1 MRGVVRE
8 GPGRGQCA
16 ETRVTSWSRRT
27 GLGTLCAR
35 GGRTAVSKAPSAR
48 ARAAGSGPAG
58 GGSRAPGVQDLWE
71 QPAARGPAA
80 PRSPGSTWGCIYSK
94 GVADLGGLSR
104 GVMQCNY
111 IVAGLLCGEW
121 EWGRAGEEARKATGS
136 LVI

>member
-58 GGSRAPGVQDLWE
+58 GGSRAPGVQGLWE
-71 QPAARGPAA
+71 QPAALGPQRLGAQEA
-80 PRSPGSTWGCIYSK
+80 LA
-94 GVADLGGLSR
+94 GVFILKVWRTLE
-104 GVMQCNY
+104 V
-111 IVAGLLCGEW
+111 
-121 EWGRAGEEARKATGS
+121 
-136 LVI
+136 